1 MSRPYPNAEA
11 FRQALE
17 TRLRNAAQQRG
28 VQIQGLRLKVAI
40 ERLLARLFDGTDPPW
55 LLKGGYAM
63 ELRFRPKARTTRDL
77 DLTTGDAV
85 DPTALR
91 RRLIE
96 VHEAL
101 QAAAAKDLGDS
112 FEFLIQPARAEILA
126 APGGGGVFGVLAR
139 MAGRDFARFHIDV
152 GFGDGVIGEAE
163 TLVGDELMAFA
174 GIEPARVRAIP
185 KAQQFAEKIHAYT
198 FPWTDREN
206 TRSRDLVD
214 LVLLIERGDLGTA
227 EVRRALVETFRRRA
241 RHALP
246 EDLPTPPAAWRD
258 EFPAM
263 AREAGVSTGD
273 VAGAFA
279 ALVEYWNGLKPL
291 QEAGSA

>member
-1 MSRPYPNAEA
+1 MSKSYPNAEA

-17 TRLRNAAQQRG
+17 ARLRNAAQQRG

-40 ERLLARLFDGTDPPW
+40 ERLLARLFDDVEPPW

-85 DPTALR
+85 DSAALR
-91 RRLIE
+91 QRLLE

-101 QAAAAKDLGDS
+101 QSEAAKDLGDS
-112 FEFLIQPARAEILA
+112 FEFLIQPARSEILA

-152 GFGDGVIGEAE
+152 GFGDGVVGEAE
-163 TLVGDELMAFA
+163 TLVGDELMEFA
-174 GIEPARVRAIP
+174 GIAPARVRAIP

-214 LVLLIERGDLGTA
+214 LLLLIERGDLDTA
-227 EVRRALVETFRRRA
+227 TVRHALTEKFRRRA

-246 EDLPTPPAAWRD
+246 EDLPAPPAAWRD
-258 EFPAM
+258 EFPSM
-263 AREAGVSTGD
+263 AREAGISTDD
-273 VAGAFA
+273 VAEAFA

-291 QEAGSA
+291 QGAGPA